1 MAALNR
7 PTNATYTIHESVTV
21 DTTGELFVLGMF
33 CSARHQSII
42 LLHLVQ
48 HSTVECNVA
57 KSFSPGLTQQ
67 M

>member
-7 PTNATYTIHESVTV
+7 PTKATYTIHESVTV

-33 CSARHQSII
+33 CSARYQSII
-42 LLHLVQ
+42 LVSCSALHRGMQCSEEL
-48 HSTVECNVA
+48 
-57 KSFSPGLTQQ
+57 LTRSHP

>member
-1 MAALNR
+1 LEEVQKVAVMAALNR

-33 CSARHQSII
+33 LFRQASEYHPCI
-42 LLHLVQ
+42 LF
-48 HSTVECNVA
+48 STAPWNA
-57 KSFSPGLTQQ
+57 

>member
-33 CSARHQSII
+33 LFRQASEYHPCI
-42 LLHLVQ
+42 LF
-48 HSTVECNVA
+48 STAPWNA
-57 KSFSPGLTQQ
+57 